1 LKLTNAAVS
10 ALRRHLDEISIDGP
24 AQVSAEFEDVSFV
37 SSHIEVTNIAGGTS
51 ASDDTT
57 VF

>member
-1 LKLTNAAVS
+1 LNGWLVKERCFVNRVLL
-10 ALRRHLDEISIDGP
+10 ALV
-24 AQVSAEFEDVSFV
+24 ASFV
-37 SSHIEVTNIAGGTS
+37 VGSIEVTNIAGGTS